1 MSAENSGHEFNGRC
15 ILLVSSLWMLG
26 GALISI
32 CSNDGGAKY
41 VAGLN
46 DLNSSDM
53 KDFIVA
59 ILTIFGLTRL
69 LTGLLVMLAVFIS
82 VKPQIYRLSLIF
94 WLVATIYFLLK
105 MGNFRHIDLSRLNDT
120 GKQFFFAFD
129 AEVLFAFSTAAG
141 ICMWFEEKFKV
152 ERTLT
157 GTMVRAFGWE
167 GGPSSRASTSH
178 IGGPGARL

>member
-46 DLNSSDM
+46 DLNSSDI

-94 WLVATIYFLLK
+94 
-105 MGNFRHIDLSRLNDT
+105 
-120 GKQFFFAFD
+120 
-129 AEVLFAFSTAAG
+129 
-141 ICMWFEEKFKV
+141 
-152 ERTLT
+152 
-157 GTMVRAFGWE
+157 
-167 GGPSSRASTSH
+167 
-178 IGGPGARL
+178 